1 MTPWESSSWA
11 SSSLCVVT
19 LGTPER
25 LSELGR
31 GRKCNTM
38 LWVEIRIKR
47 DPPIMGQVELGIL
60 TGFIAKKI
68 IMRSQTTLKHLSPT
82 PSQLFFLPRQF
93 HIQAWQPQDFW
104 VPSSEFLGSQPAA
117 FEASVVGER
126 LRPHSIGSGIL
137 PIFGVFP
144 TFPPSPLVPVGMQ
157 LSHAGEKQQECAGEI
172 SKGFNFQPSQTFHQ
186 NPSFSALNSAFH
198 RAEVRT
204 LAAGPGLEQ

>member
-47 DPPIMGQVELGIL
+47 DPPIVGQVELGIL

-157 LSHAGEKQQECAGEI
+157 LSHAGKSSKNALERSAKCLI
-172 SKGFNFQPSQTFHQ
+172 SSPLRHFTKTPHFQP
-186 NPSFSALNSAFH
+186 
-198 RAEVRT
+198 
-204 LAAGPGLEQ
+204 

>member
-157 LSHAGEKQQECAGEI
+157 LSHAGKSSKNALERSAKDLI
-172 SKGFNFQPSQTFHQ
+172 SSPLRHFTKTPHFQP
-186 NPSFSALNSAFH
+186 
-198 RAEVRT
+198 
-204 LAAGPGLEQ
+204 

>member
-157 LSHAGEKQQECAGEI
+157 LSHAGKSSKNALERSAKGLI
-172 SKGFNFQPSQTFHQ
+172 SSPLRHFTKTPHFQP
-186 NPSFSALNSAFH
+186 
-198 RAEVRT
+198 
-204 LAAGPGLEQ
+204 